1 MKMLNAL
8 NTHPIVLIRGLL
20 REQRHWGDFLN
31 QLNTQFPKRQIICV
45 DLAGNG
51 KRHKLQS
58 PKSIPA
64 MVQDLRIQL
73 RLKLTTDTPVDLI
86 ALSMGG
92 MIAISWMTLFPA
104 EIRSAIL
111 MNTSVRPLSPFY
123 QRLNWRQYLTIVRM
137 LLSQSEQQE
146 TLIFNMTSNQPIQ
159 AKVIKNWTQWK
170 NECPITAKN
179 AFNQLYTSAMFR
191 FTDKPKQPVML
202 LGSSNDRLV
211 SHQCSNALSK
221 HAEWPLISHST
232 AGHDLTLDEPE
243 WVSKQAAA
251 FYVRLPK

>member
-1 MKMLNAL
+1 MKILNTS

-123 QRLNWRQYLTIVRM
+123 QRLNWRQYLTTVRM
-137 LLSQSEQQE
+137 LLNQSEQQE

-159 AKVIKNWTQWK
+159 AKVIENWTQWK
-170 NECPITAKN
+170 KECPITAQN
-179 AFNQLYTSAMFR
+179 VFNQLLASSMFC
-191 FTDKPKQPVML
+191 FTEKPKQPVML

-211 SHQCSNALSK
+211 SHQCSESLAK
-221 HAEWPLISHST
+221 HTEWSLINHTT

-243 WVSKQAAA
+243 WVAKQVAT
-251 FYVRLPK
+251 FYAQLL